1 MEAIPPYDP
10 RITHRPG
17 LMGGRATIRGMR
29 ITAGAI
35 LGLMSAG
42 VSHQEILEDYPDL
55 EDDDLMAVL
64 SYAAWRVQESDYPIP
79 A

>member
-1 MEAIPPYDP
+1 MEATLPYDA

-35 LGLMSAG
+35 LGLLSAD
-42 VSHQEILEDYPDL
+42 VSHEEILREYPDIER
-55 EDDDLMAVL
+55 EDIFAAL
-64 SYAAWRVQESDYPIP
+64 SYAAWRVQESEYPIP
-79 A
+79 E

>member
-1 MEAIPPYDP
+1 MEETLPYDP

-35 LGLMSAG
+35 LGLMSGG

-64 SYAAWRVQESDYPIP
+64 SYAAWRVAESEQPIP
-79 A
+79 Q